1 MNEVKSLADDQDSL
15 ITRYYINSFLRFLLD
30 AAPEVDR
37 AAALNADQ
45 NFQALAE
52 NSAGGAIIKEFLLAL
67 NQNPEKLIQECR
79 DEFNFLFIGPNVLPA
94 PPWES
99 VYLGREHL
107 LFEEQT
113 LKVRESYKAYG
124 LSFIREN
131 NEPEDHI
138 LIELEFLAHLILMTL
153 NTEEKDIRMKLLA
166 DQAAF
171 LEAHFLRWAPKFSD
185 LFKKNVKTLWFKGA
199 SVLLEEYIALEEEI
213 AANIKEAMNHE

>member
-1 MNEVKSLADDQDSL
+1 MNEAKSLADDQNSL
-15 ITRYYINSFLRFLLD
+15 LTRYYMNSFLRFLLD
-30 AAPEVDR
+30 AAPDIDR
-37 AAALNADQ
+37 AEALNADQ
-45 NFQALAE
+45 NFHILAD
-52 NSAGGAIIKEFLLAL
+52 NSEGGALIKEFLLAL
-67 NQNPEKLIQECR
+67 NQNPEKVIQEGR
-79 DEFNFLFIGPNVLPA
+79 DEFNSLFVGPNVLPA

-113 LKVRESYKAYG
+113 LKVRESYKTYG

-138 LIELEFLAHLILMTL
+138 LIELEFLAHMILMTL

-171 LEAHFLRWAPKFSD
+171 LDAHFLRWAPKFSD
-185 LFKKNVKTLWFKGA
+185 LFEKNAKTLWFKGA
-199 SVLLEEYIALEEEI
+199 SVLLEEYISLEEEI
-213 AANIKEAMNHE
+213 AVNIKEALNHE